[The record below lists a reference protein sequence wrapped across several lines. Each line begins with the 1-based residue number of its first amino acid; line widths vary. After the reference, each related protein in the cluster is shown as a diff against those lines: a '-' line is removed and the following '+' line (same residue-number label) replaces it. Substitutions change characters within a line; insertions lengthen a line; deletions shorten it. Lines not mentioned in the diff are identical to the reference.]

1 MPRITMQATGG
12 LHQAGS
18 TPGIDR
24 RFNERD
30 LRIYP
35 ELMELAID
43 YTRRY
48 GGTFEPV
55 LAAQELLADM
65 GTLPVPVAK
74 MVLNTAYSDASVRF
88 KLTEGSFDNSTMEDA
103 TIVEFPPRPEP
114 SHTIYVPPEPEDEEP
129 RTRNYRIRIPA
140 RIKARYGM
148 SSFNGKVLH
157 RVDPYSRHYIEWRS
171 SAERTLWDRRDGLP
185 EDMVRDER
193 DLIVYWDCGG
203 HGTSNPMLFHERPDD
218 VPYCRSGCFSWLCP
232 TCVKMVHL
240 DPDARPEDPIGPC
253 PRCGGTP

>member
-1 MPRITMQATGG
+1 MPRIAMQATGG

-35 ELMELAID
+35 ELIGLAID

-48 GGTFEPV
+48 TGTFEPI

-65 GTLPVPVAK
+65 GTLPPAVAK
-74 MVLNTAYSDASVRF
+74 LVLNTAYSDPSVTF
-88 KLTEGSFDNSTMEDA
+88 KLDAGTFEDSTMEDA
-103 TIVEFPPRPEP
+103 TVVEFPPRPA
-114 SHTIYVPPEPEDEEP
+114 PEPTRIEAPVEEKRHRSFRV
-129 RTRNYRIRIPA
+129 RTPA

-185 EDMVRDER
+185 EDVVRDRR

-203 HGTSNPMLFHERPDD
+203 HGTANPILMHERPEG

-240 DPDARPEDPIGPC
+240 DPEANPEDPIGPC